1 MSELTPAAQTENDSQ
16 SNRIGVGHDGSGGA
30 EKALKMALK
39 LADRLQASVLIVR
52 AWSMASA
59 PRRPGWEFGYMPSFD
74 EMSAAVH
81 EQLVND
87 TATDVARFSHVPVD
101 YRAVHASPA
110 KSLVELSHDAVML
123 VVGSRGLGGFA
134 GLILGSVSEQSVRHA
149 ACPVLVVRR
158 LP

>member
-1 MSELTPAAQTENDSQ
+1 MTEVTQATQTDSESR
-16 SNRIGVGHDGSGGA
+16 SNRIVVGHDGAAGA
-30 EKALKMALK
+30 DEALRMALK
-39 LADRLQASVLIVR
+39 LADLMQASVLIAR
-52 AWSMASA
+52 AWSMATA
-59 PRRPGWEFGYMPSFD
+59 PRRPDWEFGYMPSFD

-87 TATDVARFSHVPVD
+87 TATNVAHFSHVPVD

-110 KSLVELSHDAVML
+110 KSLVELSRDAVML

-134 GLILGSVSEQSVRHA
+134 GVSEQSVRHA